1 MGSITVYGGRPLRGT
16 VKISGAKNAA
26 LPILAA
32 SLLSSEKVIL
42 RNIPDLTDVQT
53 MIEILRAVGSNISF
67 KDGCVEIEP
76 PLNPNTSVPYE
87 LVRKMRASFNVLGP
101 LAATYGDAVVSLPG
115 GCSIGVRPVNYH
127 ITGLETLGFKID
139 IAHGFVRASL
149 KEKKEEVV
157 ISLPFP
163 SVGATEHIMTAAAVI
178 EDLHTVIEN
187 AAAEPEVEDLGN
199 FLNAMGCRVIGAG
212 TRHIEIFG
220 TREILPCDYTI
231 IPDRIEAGTYAVAAA
246 ATRGHVEI
254 SNVEAK
260 HLSAFISVLKETGT
274 KLEIVKPRTI
284 VVSMEDRPA
293 NVRVTVE
300 PYPGFPTDLQP
311 QMIAFLSISQGTSVV
326 TETVFKMRFHHVDE
340 LKRMGANIE
349 LTNGTAII
357 QGVSKLSGAD
367 VNATDL
373 RAAAALVIAGLMAE
387 GKTVVHDVDQIFRG
401 YEKIMEKLSALG
413 AEISYEK

>member
-1 MGSITVYGGRPLRGT
+1 MGSITVYGGQPLRGT

-32 SLLSSEKVIL
+32 SLLSPEKVIL

-53 MIEILRAVGSNISF
+53 MIEILRAVGSAVSF

-101 LAATYGDAVVSLPG
+101 LVATYGNAVVSLPG

-127 ITGLETLGFKID
+127 ITGLESLGFKID
-139 IAHGFVRASL
+139 IVHGFVRALL
-149 KEKKEEVV
+149 KEKKKEVV

-163 SVGATEHIMTAAAVI
+163 SVGATEHIMTAAAVMK
-178 EDLHTVIEN
+178 DLHTVIEN

-220 TREILPCDYTI
+220 TRELLPCDYTI

-254 SNVEAK
+254 SNVEVK
-260 HLSAFISVLKETGT
+260 HLSAFTNVLKETGT
-274 KLEIVKPRTI
+274 ILEIVKPRTI
-284 VVSMEDRPA
+284 IVSMKDRPA

-413 AEISYEK
+413 AEISYEG